1 MEKSIGPI
9 NSIVLARA
17 GESDKIYKKDQNSI
31 DKNGLCELMIKENQ
45 FMNFN
50 DRVDY
55 LQELS
60 DKLFGVE
67 YYLNDFVSTGIMY
80 YDLLDMYNIEIFGKT
95 YNCLMLNDEQDIT
108 QGLEENIH
116 TDRPEKSETD
126 YKKADTTDKK
136 INQTYLI
143 VDKQN
148 QKIKGVISQI
158 GDRSNKTTTITADI
172 DGINS
177 KVSNITDLTKTTS
190 GVGTLTLD
198 NCANGELLQLNI
210 YGNNTV
216 FAPLVL
222 SDDLYLSDSLFLRDV
237 ESILIV
243 TDEKENTTNYDL
255 KITDTLRQKN
265 NVRDEYILDGGKAK
279 IIRRINQD
287 GSIKDNE
294 EIEDLG
300 ELHIILGQGKNTIQI
315 KDFSAEVQVKWA
327 QKSDLTD
334 TFATKVQLNTSI
346 TQTSTKIMTEVN
358 KKVDEEEL
366 GTKIE
371 QNSEAVKLAWNQ
383 ISEYIQMMIINGN
396 ASFAILDQN
405 KKILAA
411 LDRTGQHFYNNDKTM
426 DIGAFDCY
434 FPSYGNIYKSLMFAL
449 NEKSTNNFMAWGYKT
464 TAENGKTTYTPV
476 IYLGGNSDDDYGFH
490 IENDI
495 ILNFNKIRLKKSK
508 IYDNNDSLCFE
519 IGEDLFYGDTR
530 DNKEIFSVYKN
541 SIGTKTFRIFGDD
554 SNPIMIDSSGNFVLA
569 SGKIILDNNGNI
581 DCVHLYQ
588 TGDSSDIRIKSN
600 IKDSSE
606 SAIDIINKIH
616 HKEFDK
622 KDDNT
627 HYKIGYIA
635 QEMEQIDKNF
645 VVKKQ
650 ANKEKGIEERYY
662 MNQLPILATATKA
675 IQEQQEMI
683 EKLENRIK
691 EMEDKLNEIN

>member
-31 DKNGLCELMIKENQ
+31 ELNGLCELMIKENQ

-126 YKKADTTDKK
+126 YKKADTTDRK

-148 QKIKGVISQI
+148 QKIEGVISQI
-158 GDRSNKTTTITADI
+158 GDRSDKTTTITADI
-172 DGINS
+172 DGLNS
-177 KVSNITDLTKTTS
+177 KVSNIADLTKTTS

-243 TDEKENTTNYDL
+243 TDEKGNATNYDL

-265 NVRDEYILDGGKAK
+265 NVKDEYILDGGKAK
-279 IIRRINQD
+279 IIRKINQD

-300 ELHIILGQGKNTIQI
+300 ELHIILEQGKNTIQI
-315 KDFSAEVQVKWA
+315 KDFSAEMQVKWA
-327 QKSDLTD
+327 QKSDLID

-346 TQTSTKIMTEVN
+346 KQTSTKIMTEVN
-358 KKVDEEEL
+358 KKVDEEEF

-405 KKILAA
+405 KKILTA
-411 LDRTGQHFYNNDKTM
+411 LDKTGQHFYNNDQTM

-434 FPSYGNIYKSLMFAL
+434 FPSYDNIYKSLMFAL

-464 TAENGKTTYTPV
+464 TAENGDITYTPV
-476 IYLGGNSDDDYGFH
+476 VYLGGNSDADYGFH
-490 IENDI
+490 VENDI

-530 DNKEIFSVYKN
+530 DNKEIFSVYN
-541 SIGTKTFRIFGDD
+541 NLNGTKTFRIFGDD

-588 TGDSSDIRIKSN
+588 TGDSSDIRIKNN

-645 VVKKQ
+645 VIKKQ

-662 MNQLPILATATKA
+662 INQLPILATATKA

>member
-1 MEKSIGPI
+1 
-9 NSIVLARA
+9 
-17 GESDKIYKKDQNSI
+17 
-31 DKNGLCELMIKENQ
+31 
-45 FMNFN
+45 
-50 DRVDY
+50 
-55 LQELS
+55 
-60 DKLFGVE
+60 
-67 YYLNDFVSTGIMY
+67 
-80 YDLLDMYNIEIFGKT
+80 
-95 YNCLMLNDEQDIT
+95 
-108 QGLEENIH
+108 
-116 TDRPEKSETD
+116 
-126 YKKADTTDKK
+126 
-136 INQTYLI
+136 
-143 VDKQN
+143 
-148 QKIKGVISQI
+148 
-158 GDRSNKTTTITADI
+158 
-172 DGINS
+172 
-177 KVSNITDLTKTTS
+177 
-190 GVGTLTLD
+190 
-198 NCANGELLQLNI
+198 
-210 YGNNTV
+210 
-216 FAPLVL
+216 
-222 SDDLYLSDSLFLRDV
+222 
-237 ESILIV
+237 
-243 TDEKENTTNYDL
+243 
-255 KITDTLRQKN
+255 
-265 NVRDEYILDGGKAK
+265 
-279 IIRRINQD
+279 
-287 GSIKDNE
+287 
-294 EIEDLG
+294 
-300 ELHIILGQGKNTIQI
+300 
-315 KDFSAEVQVKWA
+315 
-327 QKSDLTD
+327 
-334 TFATKVQLNTSI
+334 
-346 TQTSTKIMTEVN
+346 MTEVN

-541 SIGTKTFRIFGDD
+541 STGTKTFRIFGDD

>member
-1 MEKSIGPI
+1 M
-9 NSIVLARA
+9 LARA

-198 NCANGELLQLNI
+198 NCVNGELLQLNI

-243 TDEKENTTNYDL
+243 TDEKKNTTNYDL

-265 NVRDEYILDGGKAK
+265 NVRDEYILDGEKAK

-334 TFATKVQLNTSI
+334 AFATKVQLNTSI

-358 KKVDEEEL
+358 KKVDEKEF

-411 LDRTGQHFYNNDKTM
+411 FDRTGQHFYNNGKTM

-464 TAENGKTTYTPV
+464 TAENGNTIYTPV

-508 IYDNNDSLCFE
+508 IYDNNVSLCFE

-541 SIGTKTFRIFGDD
+541 STGTKTFRIFGDD

-588 TGDSSDIRIKSN
+588 TGDSSDIRMKSN

>member
-1 MEKSIGPI
+1 M
-9 NSIVLARA
+9 LARA

-383 ISEYIQMMIINGN
+383 ISEYIQMMIINGK

-464 TAENGKTTYTPV
+464 TAENGETTYTPV

-495 ILNFNKIRLKKSK
+495 ILNFNKIRFKKSK

-530 DNKEIFSVYKN
+530 DNKEIFCVYKN
-541 SIGTKTFRIFGDD
+541 LTGTKTFRIFGDD